1 MESSARRVVRSQ
13 ITTGGASAWP
23 ASWAMIL
30 STPSR
35 SAVDRDGVA
44 DLVDR
49 GASLDQR
56 GQAAVGLGDGGIRD
70 DEQPPHLVRWH
81 AERVGGVDAVGGRH
95 AAALVDEPD
104 PLTGVALPQAAGQ
117 AA

>member
-1 MESSARRVVRSQ
+1 MESSARRVVRDR
-13 ITTGGASAWP
+13 ITTGGASRWP

-35 SAVDRDGVA
+35 PAVDRDGMA

-49 GASLDQR
+49 CASLDQR
-56 GQAAVGLGDGGIRD
+56 GQSAVGLGDGGIRD
-70 DEQPPHLVRWH
+70 DEQPAHLAGWH

-95 AAALVDEPD
+95 AAALVDEPN
-104 PLTGVALPQAAGQ
+104 PLTGVTLP
-117 AA
+117 